1 MIEYFKTILN
11 EFIIDKLD
19 DMWFYIADR
28 DWEFNYEDFYKMIN
42 EISDAIL
49 DEKPKNIY
57 SYIEEYINI
66 NYPFNI

>member
-1 MIEYFKTILN
+1 MKQYFKTILN
-11 EFIIDKLD
+11 ELIIDKLND
-19 DMWFYIADR
+19 IWFYIWNSY
-28 DWEFNYEDFYKMIN
+28 WEFSIKDFDKVVD

-57 SYIEEYINI
+57 SYIEEYIKI